1 MENNL
6 NIVKSE
12 FKELPN
18 NIEAEQSVIGSILVT
33 NEIFD
38 EISTIISSINFYD
51 PMHQKIYNAIE
62 SLIYKGMLA
71 NPITLKNYFEDEKD
85 DLDVPEYLVKITKF
99 STSIRQA
106 IEYSK
111 IIYDM
116 FVRRELIKISE
127 QTIDNAK
134 ITDLDSSGQNIIEN
148 SERLL
153 FDLAE
158 KGSFNS
164 SLIKFDDAMKQT
176 IEMASAA
183 YKNEGGIVGVPT
195 GLRDLDD
202 KLGGLHQS
210 DLIIIAGRPSMG
222 KTSLATNI
230 AFNAAKHIQDNQK
243 KSSVAFFSLEM
254 SSEQLSTR
262 ILSEQARIGSNDIR
276 RGRISDEQFDQFL
289 ETSKNIAELPLFID
303 ETPAISIA
311 AMSNRAR
318 RIKRLHGL
326 DMIVVDYI
334 QLMRGTTY
342 NKDGRVQEISQITQG
357 LKAIAKELGV
367 PVVAL
372 SQLSRQVEQRDDHK
386 PQLAD
391 LRESGSIEQDAD
403 VVMFVYREG
412 YYLQRKEP
420 REATVEHAEW
430 QAKMNEV
437 AHLAEIIIGKQRHGP
452 IGKVTLEFEK
462 DLQNLKILKLIKFKY
477 KTLMLTSL
485 YENTILK
492 NPKFIILILF
502 ITLISFGY
510 YSKDFRLDASSE
522 TLLIEDDPDLEY
534 LREITNRYGSK
545 EFLVLTYTPN
555 EGMISNTS
563 INNLLSLKY
572 KIQSLDWVHSVITL
586 LDIPLL
592 NNTDAPLQERLKG
605 FKTLKDEDVDK
616 NRGFKE
622 ILESPVFRNFVISES
637 GKTSGIIVN
646 IKQNPILEDIE
657 NRSKKEIDE
666 HRDKIKKQNHK
677 NILEIRDVIKS
688 YDDVGKI
695 YLGGIPMIADDMMTF
710 IKSDIIVFGLGVLL
724 FIIATLWFVFKK

>member
-6 NIVKSE
+6 SIVKDQ

-18 NIEAEQSVIGSILVT
+18 NIEAEQAVIGSILVS
-33 NEIFD
+33 NDIFD
-38 EISTIISSINFYD
+38 EINTIISSINFYD
-51 PMHQKIYNAIE
+51 PMHQKIFEAVE

-85 DLDVPEYLVKITKF
+85 DINVPEYLVKITKF
-99 STSIRQA
+99 STSVRQA

-127 QTIDNAK
+127 QTIDSAK
-134 ITDLDSSGQNIIEN
+134 LNDLDTNGQSIIES

-164 SLIKFDDAMKQT
+164 SLVKFDEAMKQT

-183 YKNEGGIVGVPT
+183 YKNEEGIVGVPT

-230 AFNAAKHIQDNQK
+230 AFNAAQKLQESGK
-243 KSSVAFFSLEM
+243 KSSIAFFSLEM

-262 ILSEQARIGSNDIR
+262 IISEQARISSNDIR
-276 RGRISDEQFDQFL
+276 RGRISDDQFDKFL
-289 ETSKNIAELPLFID
+289 ETSKNISELPLYID

-311 AMSNRAR
+311 ALSNRAR
-318 RIKRLHGL
+318 RIKRLFGL

-334 QLMRGTTY
+334 QLMRGTTF

-357 LKAIAKELGV
+357 LKAIAKELSV

-437 AHLAEIIIGKQRHGP
+437 AHLAQIIIGKQRHGP
-452 IGKVTLEFEK
+452 IGNVTLEFEERFT
-462 DLQNLKILKLIKFKY
+462 KFKD
-477 KTLMLTSL
+477 TQ
-485 YENTILK
+485 
-492 NPKFIILILF
+492 
-502 ITLISFGY
+502 
-510 YSKDFRLDASSE
+510 
-522 TLLIEDDPDLEY
+522 
-534 LREITNRYGSK
+534 
-545 EFLVLTYTPN
+545 
-555 EGMISNTS
+555 
-563 INNLLSLKY
+563 LS
-572 KIQSLDWVHSVITL
+572 
-586 LDIPLL
+586 
-592 NNTDAPLQERLKG
+592 
-605 FKTLKDEDVDK
+605 
-616 NRGFKE
+616 
-622 ILESPVFRNFVISES
+622 
-637 GKTSGIIVN
+637 
-646 IKQNPILEDIE
+646 
-657 NRSKKEIDE
+657 
-666 HRDKIKKQNHK
+666 
-677 NILEIRDVIKS
+677 
-688 YDDVGKI
+688 
-695 YLGGIPMIADDMMTF
+695 
-710 IKSDIIVFGLGVLL
+710 
-724 FIIATLWFVFKK
+724 

>member
-6 NIVKSE
+6 SIVKDK

-38 EISTIISSINFYD
+38 EISTIISNTNFYD

-62 SLIYKGMLA
+62 TLIYKGMLA

-85 DLDVPEYLVKITKF
+85 DLNIPEYLVKITKF
-99 STSIRQA
+99 STSVRQA

-134 ITDLDSSGQNIIEN
+134 INDLDTNGQNIIEN

-164 SLIKFDDAMKQT
+164 SLIKFDDAMRQT

-230 AFNAAKHIQDNQK
+230 AFNAAKHIQDNGK
-243 KSSVAFFSLEM
+243 KSSIAFFSLEM

-276 RGRISDEQFDQFL
+276 RGRISDDQFDQFL

-334 QLMRGTTY
+334 QLMRGTTF

-367 PVVAL
+367 PVLAL

-452 IGKVTLEFEK
+452 IGKVTLEFEERFT
-462 DLQNLKILKLIKFKY
+462 KFKD
-477 KTLMLTSL
+477 TQ
-485 YENTILK
+485 
-492 NPKFIILILF
+492 
-502 ITLISFGY
+502 
-510 YSKDFRLDASSE
+510 
-522 TLLIEDDPDLEY
+522 
-534 LREITNRYGSK
+534 
-545 EFLVLTYTPN
+545 
-555 EGMISNTS
+555 
-563 INNLLSLKY
+563 IN
-572 KIQSLDWVHSVITL
+572 
-586 LDIPLL
+586 
-592 NNTDAPLQERLKG
+592 
-605 FKTLKDEDVDK
+605 
-616 NRGFKE
+616 
-622 ILESPVFRNFVISES
+622 
-637 GKTSGIIVN
+637 
-646 IKQNPILEDIE
+646 
-657 NRSKKEIDE
+657 
-666 HRDKIKKQNHK
+666 
-677 NILEIRDVIKS
+677 
-688 YDDVGKI
+688 
-695 YLGGIPMIADDMMTF
+695 
-710 IKSDIIVFGLGVLL
+710 
-724 FIIATLWFVFKK
+724 

>member
-1 MENNL
+1 MENNFS
-6 NIVKSE
+6 IVKDK

-99 STSIRQA
+99 STSVRQA

-127 QTIDNAK
+127 QTIDSAK
-134 ITDLDSSGQNIIEN
+134 INDLDSNGQNIIEN
-148 SERLL
+148 SEKLL

-158 KGSFNS
+158 KGSFSS

-183 YKNEGGIVGVPT
+183 YKNEEGIVGVPT

-230 AFNAAKHIQDNQK
+230 AFNAAKFIQDKSK
-243 KSSVAFFSLEM
+243 KSSIAFFSLEM

-334 QLMRGTTY
+334 QLMRGTTF

-386 PQLAD
+386 PQLSD

-452 IGKVTLEFEK
+452 IGKVTLEFEERFT
-462 DLQNLKILKLIKFKY
+462 KFKD
-477 KTLMLTSL
+477 TQ
-485 YENTILK
+485 
-492 NPKFIILILF
+492 
-502 ITLISFGY
+502 
-510 YSKDFRLDASSE
+510 
-522 TLLIEDDPDLEY
+522 
-534 LREITNRYGSK
+534 
-545 EFLVLTYTPN
+545 
-555 EGMISNTS
+555 
-563 INNLLSLKY
+563 IN
-572 KIQSLDWVHSVITL
+572 
-586 LDIPLL
+586 
-592 NNTDAPLQERLKG
+592 
-605 FKTLKDEDVDK
+605 
-616 NRGFKE
+616 
-622 ILESPVFRNFVISES
+622 
-637 GKTSGIIVN
+637 
-646 IKQNPILEDIE
+646 
-657 NRSKKEIDE
+657 
-666 HRDKIKKQNHK
+666 
-677 NILEIRDVIKS
+677 
-688 YDDVGKI
+688 
-695 YLGGIPMIADDMMTF
+695 
-710 IKSDIIVFGLGVLL
+710 
-724 FIIATLWFVFKK
+724 

>member
-6 NIVKSE
+6 TLIKEN

-38 EISTIISSINFYD
+38 EINTIISNVNFHD
-51 PMHQKIYNAIE
+51 PMHQKIFNAIE
-62 SLIYKGMLA
+62 NMIYKGMLA
-71 NPITLKNYFEDEKD
+71 NPITLKNFFENEKD
-85 DLDVPEYLVKITKF
+85 ELNIPEYLVKITKF
-99 STSIRQA
+99 STSVRQA

-127 QTIDNAK
+127 GIIYNAK
-134 ITDLDSSGQNIIEN
+134 ENDLETNGKTIIEN
-148 SERLL
+148 SEKLL
-153 FDLAE
+153 YDLAE
-158 KGSFNS
+158 KGTFNS

-230 AFNAAKHIQDNQK
+230 AFNAAQNIQESGT

-262 ILSEQARIGSNDIR
+262 IISEQARIGSNDIR
-276 RGRISDEQFDQFL
+276 RGKISDEQFDQFL
-289 ETSKNIAELPLFID
+289 ETSKNISELPLFID

-318 RIKRLHGL
+318 RIKRLYGL
-326 DMIVVDYI
+326 DLIVVDYI
-334 QLMRGTTY
+334 QLMKGSFN

-367 PVVAL
+367 PVLAL
-372 SQLSRQVEQRDDHK
+372 SQLSRQVEQRDDHR
-386 PQLAD
+386 PQLSD

-403 VVMFVYREG
+403 VVMFVFREG

-452 IGKVTLEFEK
+452 IGKITLEFEERFT
-462 DLQNLKILKLIKFKY
+462 KFKD
-477 KTLMLTSL
+477 TQ
-485 YENTILK
+485 
-492 NPKFIILILF
+492 
-502 ITLISFGY
+502 
-510 YSKDFRLDASSE
+510 
-522 TLLIEDDPDLEY
+522 
-534 LREITNRYGSK
+534 
-545 EFLVLTYTPN
+545 
-555 EGMISNTS
+555 
-563 INNLLSLKY
+563 NN
-572 KIQSLDWVHSVITL
+572 
-586 LDIPLL
+586 
-592 NNTDAPLQERLKG
+592 
-605 FKTLKDEDVDK
+605 
-616 NRGFKE
+616 
-622 ILESPVFRNFVISES
+622 
-637 GKTSGIIVN
+637 
-646 IKQNPILEDIE
+646 
-657 NRSKKEIDE
+657 
-666 HRDKIKKQNHK
+666 
-677 NILEIRDVIKS
+677 
-688 YDDVGKI
+688 
-695 YLGGIPMIADDMMTF
+695 
-710 IKSDIIVFGLGVLL
+710 
-724 FIIATLWFVFKK
+724 

>member
-1 MENNL
+1 
-6 NIVKSE
+6 
-12 FKELPN
+12 
-18 NIEAEQSVIGSILVT
+18 
-33 NEIFD
+33 
-38 EISTIISSINFYD
+38 
-51 PMHQKIYNAIE
+51 
-62 SLIYKGMLA
+62 MLA

-99 STSIRQA
+99 STSVRQA
-106 IEYSK
+106 VEYSK

-127 QTIDNAK
+127 QTIDSAK
-134 ITDLDSSGQNIIEN
+134 LNELDTNGQTIIEN

-164 SLIKFDDAMKQT
+164 SLVKFDEAMKQT

-183 YKNEGGIVGVPT
+183 YKNEEGIVGVPT

-230 AFNAAKHIQDNQK
+230 AFNAAQKLQESGK
-243 KSSVAFFSLEM
+243 KSSIAFFSLEM

-262 ILSEQARIGSNDIR
+262 IISEQARISSNDIR
-276 RGRISDEQFDQFL
+276 RGRISDEQFDKFL
-289 ETSKNIAELPLFID
+289 ETSKNIAELPLYID

-318 RIKRLHGL
+318 RIKRLFGL
-326 DMIVVDYI
+326 DMVVVDYI

-412 YYLQRKEP
+412 YYLSRKEP

-437 AHLAEIIIGKQRHGP
+437 AHLAQIIIGKQRHGP
-452 IGKVTLEFEK
+452 IGNVTLEFEERFT
-462 DLQNLKILKLIKFKY
+462 KFKD
-477 KTLMLTSL
+477 TQ
-485 YENTILK
+485 
-492 NPKFIILILF
+492 
-502 ITLISFGY
+502 
-510 YSKDFRLDASSE
+510 
-522 TLLIEDDPDLEY
+522 
-534 LREITNRYGSK
+534 
-545 EFLVLTYTPN
+545 
-555 EGMISNTS
+555 
-563 INNLLSLKY
+563 IN
-572 KIQSLDWVHSVITL
+572 
-586 LDIPLL
+586 
-592 NNTDAPLQERLKG
+592 
-605 FKTLKDEDVDK
+605 
-616 NRGFKE
+616 
-622 ILESPVFRNFVISES
+622 
-637 GKTSGIIVN
+637 
-646 IKQNPILEDIE
+646 
-657 NRSKKEIDE
+657 
-666 HRDKIKKQNHK
+666 
-677 NILEIRDVIKS
+677 
-688 YDDVGKI
+688 
-695 YLGGIPMIADDMMTF
+695 
-710 IKSDIIVFGLGVLL
+710 
-724 FIIATLWFVFKK
+724 